1 MYLMTRQLRDHDE
14 ILAWLE
20 SGAYA
25 PPGDWR
31 TAALQDFQ
39 VSSRG
44 VPVIIDKCL
53 DFVFTKGIHEE
64 GIYRKVSA
72 LSEKVSYYLVPN
84 IRAFS
89 KRPK

>member
-14 ILAWLE
+14 ILVWLE
-20 SGAYA
+20 SGAFA
-25 PPGDWR
+25 PPDWR

-39 VSSRG
+39 VSSKG

-72 LSEKVSYYLVPN
+72 P
-84 IRAFS
+84 FGCFH
-89 KRPK
+89 